1 MKKYKLENIEF
12 RINGIKEAKPDIWL
26 MDKKEK
32 MFIYVEYLG
41 LKRKGF
47 VLRTSSKIELSREI
61 SRLVRTILVQKHVK
75 AENARQSHKE
85 LDGRD
90 FLFELNQSDDI
101 LREIHERSSRCSIIE
116 RED

>member
-41 LKRKGF
+41 LKVKGF
-47 VLRTSSKIELSREI
+47 ILRTSSKMELSREI
-61 SRLVRTILVQKHVK
+61 SRLVRTILVQKNVK
-75 AENARQSHKE
+75 AANIMQQYQVKK
-85 LDGRD
+85 
-90 FLFELNQSDDI
+90 
-101 LREIHERSSRCSIIE
+101 LR
-116 RED
+116 